1 LLQILLLHGRE
12 RCIDNQQLRLMLLGD
27 GGNFL
32 DLPLPHQR
40 RWADVAEAE
49 GAPPDDLNADRF
61 GKPFGF
67 LKPGLGRAAG
77 AVPYPFGNDDD
88 RAFAAGNLDRAIA
101 VEILGQA
108 LSSPSP

>member
-1 LLQILLLHGRE
+1 
-12 RCIDNQQLRLMLLGD
+12 MFLGD

-32 DLPLPHQR
+32 DLPLPHQSGG
-40 RWADVAEAE
+40 ADVAEPE
-49 GAPPDDLNADRF
+49 STPSYDLDADRF
-61 GKPFGF
+61 GKSFGF
-67 LKPGLGRAAG
+67 LEPRFGRAAG

-108 LSSPSP
+108 PFSPSA